1 MFPPRLTDS
10 SSPGS
15 LLAWKP
21 PGCPCRF
28 SITPR
33 GGRSLHAHPEVLTCR
48 RHLARPGD
56 TSLHPPWIRS
66 RPLPPHWGSLPAPRG
81 PLLRLRPRCPSSPAG
96 CRRAPRRAPPAGPVG
111 VLGFMA
117 HPSACPVRWRL
128 RWTCFGSIFSVRS
141 NPLAVA
147 ICPPP
152 CVGVRWGT
160 DSPCPLWLW
169 DRTVYPV
176 AWSSLAW
183 EPRWPETRQLG
194 PARPAQRGPR
204 LGLRGAAGCSPGVCG
219 GHPLLDCRARP

>member
-1 MFPPRLTDS
+1 MGGGSFPPSTPPTGPSHTAIPYHPELPQALCSLRGLRIPQARAP
-10 SSPGS
+10 SSPGNLQGVPADS
-15 LLAWKP
+15 ASPLA
-21 PGCPCRF
+21 GAVPCTR
-28 SITPR
+28 TPR
-33 GGRSLHAHPEVLTCR
+33 CSPAGVTLPG
-48 RHLARPGD
+48 LATPACPP
-56 TSLHPPWIRS
+56 LPWIRS

-152 CVGVRWGT
+152 CVGVRWGHRL
-160 DSPCPLWLW
+160 PL
-169 DRTVYPV
+169 P
-176 AWSSLAW
+176 ALALGQNCL
-183 EPRWPETRQLG
+183 PR
-194 PARPAQRGPR
+194 
-204 LGLRGAAGCSPGVCG
+204 GLV
-219 GHPLLDCRARP
+219 